1 MKRRIVLSTVEF
13 RTNLKEPGSLTLST
27 MGISDGESNSE
38 EGTLKNDELG
48 RMEGESRLIG
58 DESFEHGQ
66 I

>member
-1 MKRRIVLSTVEF
+1 
-13 RTNLKEPGSLTLST
+13 

-58 DESFEHGQ
+58 DKSFEHGQ